1 MLSRRLARS
10 IPSSARGYATKVQA
24 TDFEAGKVSS
34 LTVKVNAG
42 SRYASKD
49 GISHLL
55 SRFNFQ
61 NTRSKSA
68 LRLTRETELLGGEF
82 YSKVDRD
89 AIYLTANFLKENLP
103 YFVNALGDVL
113 YKTSFRP
120 HELPEVVLPA
130 AKYDL
135 TVASS
140 NPTFKASELLHS
152 ITYRGDLGKPL
163 YYDGVEKITLD
174 DIKAYADK
182 VYVKENIE
190 IYGKGINPRDL
201 DNFYKDSSLY
211 GLPEGK
217 SLLASSAPKTYE
229 GVESRL
235 RSTGASVAAI
245 GVPVK
250 VADFGTY
257 EVLTNFLS
265 SPLSDLSQIISDVK
279 FNKYA
284 QSGLFTLFVIGD
296 AQTVSTNIKK
306 IVTSLKKSQNISA
319 ANKYT
324 AAQLALA
331 NDNALAPLSIDFSKV
346 KDFKLGKY
354 NYVAVGDVNNLP
366 YADEL

>member
-10 IPSSARGYATKVQA
+10 IPSSARGYATKIQA

-42 SRYASKD
+42 SRYAPKD
-49 GISHLL
+49 GLSHLL

-61 NTRSKSA
+61 NTKSKSA
-68 LRLTRETELLGGEF
+68 LRLTRESELLGGEF
-82 YSKVDRD
+82 SSKVDRD

-120 HELPEVVLPA
+120 HEFPEIVLPA

-135 TVASS
+135 QSAIA
-140 NPTFKASELLHS
+140 NPIFRASELLHS

-163 YYDGVEKITLD
+163 FYDGVEKITLD
-174 DIKAYADK
+174 DIKSYADQ

-190 IYGKGINPRDL
+190 IYGKGINQKDL
-201 DNFYKDSSLY
+201 DSFVKESSLFT
-211 GLPEGK
+211 LPEGT
-217 SLLASSAPKTYE
+217 SLLPSKAPKTYE

-245 GVPVK
+245 AIPVK
-250 VADFGTY
+250 SSDFATY
-257 EVLTNFLS
+257 EVLTQYLS
-265 SPLSDLSQIISDVK
+265 SPLSELSQIISEVK

-284 QSGLFTLFVIGD
+284 QSGLFTLAVKGD
-296 AQTVSTNIKK
+296 STTVSSNIKK
-306 IVTSLKKSQNISA
+306 IVSSLKKSTNISI
-319 ANKYT
+319 ANQLT
-324 AAQLALA
+324 AAQLALS
-331 NDNALAPLSIDFSKV
+331 NDSALVPLSLDVSKV
-346 KDFKLGKY
+346 KDFKLGKF

>member
-42 SRYASKD
+42 SRYAPKD
-49 GISHLL
+49 GLAHLL

-68 LRLTRETELLGGEF
+68 LRLTRETELLGGQF

-120 HELPEVVLPA
+120 HEFPEVVLPA

-135 TVASS
+135 ATA
-140 NPTFKASELLHS
+140 NADPIFKASELLHS

-163 YYDGVEKITLD
+163 YYDGVQNVTLD
-174 DIKAYADK
+174 DVKAYADQ

-190 IYGKGINPRDL
+190 IYGKGINPKDL

-217 SLLASSAPKTYE
+217 SLLATSAPKTYE

-235 RSTGASVAAI
+235 RATGASVAAI
-245 GVPVK
+245 AIPVK
-250 VADFGTY
+250 AADFATC

-265 SPLSDLSQIISDVK
+265 SPLSGLSELISEVK

-284 QSGLFTLFVIGD
+284 QSGLFTLAVKGD
-296 AQTVSTNIKK
+296 SSTVSSNIKQ
-306 IVTSLKKSQNISA
+306 IVSSLKKSTDISV
-319 ANKYT
+319 ANNYT
-324 AAQLALA
+324 NAQIAFA
-331 NDNALAPLSIDFSKV
+331 NDTAITPLSLDVSKV
-346 KDFKLGKY
+346 KDFKLGKF
-354 NYVAVGDVNNLP
+354 NYVAVGDVSNLP